1 MKKNYREE
9 INFVDY
15 ESKQDRKKDPAIDY
29 SYENKGS
36 IFSKYMKSMS
46 EKKIKEKGHLEKRK
60 NYNKNTQ
67 YNIKE
72 NYDKNYKETIDE
84 NEVHRNNTNNT
95 NIDNN
100 LDKLNPIRDWVVKNT
115 GLNPDEA
122 IDAIKKEYDNIKES
136 INESNQNNKNMN
148 KKLLQN
154 MNEKYSNSKNSRNNN
169 YKNYKKDKKENK
181 SVFSKIFKVIA
192 IIISINIVIN
202 IVAAITSLIFF
213 DRQDED
219 SNNVSEKV
227 EYEEPYIDYSE
238 YKKVVPLKYLVPK
251 EKVSKIEKE
260 DIVVGKDIPA
270 GEYIFVKNEGNFSS
284 SIDIIRKED
293 KEKIFEPVNRNYYVT
308 LYNGDNVKI
317 KNGILYKS
325 NEVELDMENDDNKK
339 SGTYRLGKDLSE
351 TFVIEGN
358 NRTYYSILD
367 EKGKIIKNGFLKNKK
382 VRIDKQVINEE
393 LDEGEVEKYI
403 YINNGIVLTE

>member
-1 MKKNYREE
+1 MRKEPYREE

-36 IFSKYMKSMS
+36 IFSKHIKSMS

-60 NYNKNTQ
+60 NYNKNKQ
-67 YNIKE
+67 YNRKE
-72 NYDKNYKETIDE
+72 SYDKNYKETI
-84 NEVHRNNTNNT
+84 NEKEVYRNNTNST

-100 LDKLNPIRDWVVKNT
+100 FDKLNPIRDWVVKNT

-122 IDAIKKEYDNIKES
+122 IDDIKKEYDNIKES

-148 KKLLQN
+148 
-154 MNEKYSNSKNSRNNN
+154 EKYSKSKNSRNSNT
-169 YKNYKKDKKENK
+169 YKKENK
-181 SVFSKIFKVIA
+181 SVFSKVFKVIA

-202 IVAAITSLIFF
+202 IVAGITSLIFF

-251 EKVSKIEKE
+251 EKVNKIEKE

-270 GEYIFVKNEGNFSS
+270 GEYIFVKNEGDFSS

-293 KEKIFEPVNRNYYVT
+293 KEKIFNPVNRNYYVT

-325 NEVELDMENDDNKK
+325 NEVELDMENDANKK

-351 TFVIEGN
+351 SFIIEGN

-403 YINNGIVLTE
+403 YINSGIVRNE